1 MTEPR
6 RGFSALRRDHP
17 VFFWGVATLV
27 LLFTVGSVVVALR
40 IPRYQREQAEIN
52 ALMSETQRKTRDEI
66 LQAQSR
72 RTELAVAVLRRD
84 LRIRALEEKKRH
96 LAIVLEDSVLELR
109 HGPATLRRARI
120 SIGPD
125 SVVRA
130 PDGRTWRFV
139 RGIGE
144 RRLADK
150 QVSPTYTVPEWVY
163 VSRGEPVPSEEE
175 RRVEGGLGRY
185 VLVLD
190 DGTEIYSEP
199 QAGPLKGTVKPAAFM
214 ARAADLAAIF
224 EAVKEDTPVYIY

>member
-6 RGFSALRRDHP
+6 RGFSAFRRDHP
-17 VFFWGVATLV
+17 VFFWGMVTLV
-27 LLFTVGSVVVALR
+27 LFFTVGTAAVAMR
-40 IPRYQREQAEIN
+40 VPRYQREAAEIN
-52 ALMSETQRKTRDEI
+52 AQMSAAQRQTRDEI
-66 LQAQSR
+66 LKAQSR

-84 LRIRALEEKKRH
+84 VRIRSLETKKRH

-109 HGPATLRRARI
+109 QGPVTLRRARVD
-120 SIGPD
+120 IGPD
-125 SVVRA
+125 SIIRA

-163 VSRGEPVPSEEE
+163 VSRGEPVPPEEE
-175 RRVEGGLGRY
+175 RKVDGGLGRY
-185 VLVLD
+185 VMVLD

-199 QAGPLKGTVKPAAFM
+199 QRGPLQDAVKPASFM
-214 ARAADLAAIF
+214 ANTRDLAAIF
-224 EAVKEDTPVYIY
+224 DAVKTDTPVYIY